1 MTTTDRPRRKC
12 AHYGSWHGYKETNY
26 ENERDTDA
34 MGVKVD
40 VGGREEREV
49 AGSALAACPEF
60 GARDTRRDSVTS
72 RSQARRTQ
80 SLCVLRTP
88 NSGHDASAGTSSV
101 GKNSDEDRVLS
112 LPPPTTTAAP

>member
-40 VGGREEREV
+40 VGGREERGV
-49 AGSALAACPEF
+49 AGSAL
-60 GARDTRRDSVTS
+60 
-72 RSQARRTQ
+72 
-80 SLCVLRTP
+80 
-88 NSGHDASAGTSSV
+88 ASAGTSSV
-101 GKNSDEDRVLS
+101 DKNSDEDRVLS